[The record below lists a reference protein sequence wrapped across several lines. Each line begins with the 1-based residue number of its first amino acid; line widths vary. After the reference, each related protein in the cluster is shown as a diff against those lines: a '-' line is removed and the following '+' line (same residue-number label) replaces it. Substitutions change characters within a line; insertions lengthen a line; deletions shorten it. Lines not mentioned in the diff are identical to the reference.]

1 MCAFPCCHI
10 TESFPSRATSKK
22 FTRNR
27 STDLETSGAP
37 TPRALLSV
45 LTCTSTS
52 EMLLPQSRAARA
64 EVSRTFSGEEENW
77 VIQELSVLT
86 DAEDHGG
93 FYFHV
98 FFLCLFIM
106 V

>member
-1 MCAFPCCHI
+1 
-10 TESFPSRATSKK
+10 
-22 FTRNR
+22 
-27 STDLETSGAP
+27 
-37 TPRALLSV
+37 
-45 LTCTSTS
+45 
-52 EMLLPQSRAARA
+52 MLLPQSRAARA

-98 FFLCLFIM
+98 FFPVPFHHGLTDQPSGLLYQDYLERCLSHRM
-106 V
+106 ET